1 MNADEREKT
10 QEPGAKKRIVLVVD
24 GRPSRQFYTSIFLQ
38 RLHYH
43 VIMAKTAEDALIF
56 FEITIPL
63 VVITDIDLPGM
74 DGLELL
80 RWVKQKER
88 TRKVP
93 VIMYSKRSDPE
104 TREACRQA
112 GCADFV
118 VHPCSL
124 DQLYA
129 AVQHATEERP
139 RSHVRHLTSLD
150 VTVGEGRSEGGEA
163 RDERIT
169 DISEV
174 GMFIS
179 TGRPLSYGSVLPFAF
194 FLPNAPGWVVRVE
207 GEVRFVQ
214 DGRDPGKQQGM
225 GVKFLKIG
233 DREQELVRDY
243 VKGHLMEGIAGDRG
257 DENEGTTGGR

>member
-1 MNADEREKT
+1 MNADDREKT
-10 QEPGAKKRIVLVVD
+10 QEPGTKKQIVLVVD

-43 VIMAKTAEDALIF
+43 VIMAKTAEDALVILD
-56 FEITIPL
+56 ITVPL
-63 VVITDIDLPGM
+63 VVITDIDLAGM

-80 RWVKQKER
+80 RRVKQKER

-93 VIMYSKRSDPE
+93 VIMYSKRADPG

-112 GCADFV
+112 GCAGFLA
-118 VHPCSL
+118 HPCSL

-129 AVQHATEERP
+129 AVQHATETRP

-150 VTVGEGRSEGGEA
+150 VMVGEGRSGGGEA
-163 RDERIT
+163 REERIT

-174 GMFIS
+174 GMFINMA
-179 TGRPLSYGSVLPFAF
+179 RPLPYGAIHSFTF
-194 FLPNAPGWVVRVE
+194 SLPNAPGWMVRVE

-214 DGRDPGKQQGM
+214 DGREPGKQPGM

-233 DREQELVRDY
+233 ERERELVRDY
-243 VKGHLMEGIAGDRG
+243 VKGHLMEGIAADRG
-257 DENEGTTGGR
+257 DGGEGMTGER

>member
-1 MNADEREKT
+1 MSEDGREKK
-10 QEPGAKKRIVLVVD
+10 QDPGTKKQIVLVVD

-38 RLHYH
+38 RLSYH

-56 FEITIPL
+56 FEITVPL
-63 VVITDIDLPGM
+63 AVITDIDLPGM

-80 RWVKQKER
+80 RRVKQKER

-93 VIMYSKRSDPE
+93 FIMYSKRADPE
-104 TREACRQA
+104 TREACRLA
-112 GCADFV
+112 GCVDFV

-129 AVQHATEERP
+129 AVQHATEARP
-139 RSHVRHLTSLD
+139 RSYVRHVTSLD
-150 VTVGEGRSEGGEA
+150 VTVGEVQSGGDEA
-163 RDERIT
+163 RDVRIT

-174 GMFIS
+174 GMFIN
-179 TGRPLSYGSVLPFAF
+179 TARPLPYGSVLPFTF

-214 DGRDPGKQQGM
+214 DGRDPGKQPGM
-225 GVKFLKIG
+225 GVKFLNIG
-233 DREQELVRDY
+233 DRERELVRDY
-243 VKGHLMEGIAGDRG
+243 IKGHLLEGITADSGDG
-257 DENEGTTGGR
+257 NERTTGER

>member
-1 MNADEREKT
+1 MNADGREKA
-10 QEPGAKKRIVLVVD
+10 QEQGGKKQIVLVVD

-38 RLHYH
+38 RLQYH
-43 VIMAKTAEDALIF
+43 VIMAKNAEDALVILD
-56 FEITIPL
+56 ITVPL
-63 VVITDIDLPGM
+63 VVITDIDLAGM

-80 RWVKQKER
+80 RRVKQKER

-93 VIMYSKRSDPE
+93 VIMYSKRADPG

-129 AVQHATEERP
+129 AVQHATEAKP

-150 VTVGEGRSEGGEA
+150 VTVGEGGAGGGES

-174 GMFIS
+174 GMFIN
-179 TGRPLSYGSVLPFAF
+179 TTRPLPYGSLLPFAF
-194 FLPNAPGWVVRVE
+194 YLPNAPGWVVRIE

-214 DGRDPGKQQGM
+214 DGRDPGKQPGM

-233 DREQELVRDY
+233 DREREMVRDY
-243 VKGHLMEGIAGDRG
+243 VRGHLMEGIAADQA
-257 DENEGTTGGR
+257 DEDERKMAG